1 MTDGLECTG
10 MLEFHLVPWGI
21 KSIHACIYSHIHTS
35 IYTFCA
41 SACGKP
47 QFFWMMALLS
57 VLSGSCRSYFTREPK
72 DVCALWELREKCW
85 CLDPILPSRPGSC
98 ALGSSLAESRL
109 AFLLCLQWQVTAS
122 SPLSGMAE
130 LVWLQACLQN
140 PPCWKPWHEKVF
152 HWVSDTG
159 RGLFCRILQVQDQ
172 SPPPKDLWDQ
182 SCYLKVL
189 LNRAQTQERTWEEI
203 ARWGRGTERAS
214 RVPFCWCLG
223 RAERHR
229 MRLLWGLALNLFHVA
244 SMKSRHW

>member
-1 MTDGLECTG
+1 MVSRRHEKNKMLLCWHSKYYRFFPTYWQQRSIVTDGLEWTG

-57 VLSGSCRSYFTREPK
+57 VLSGSCRSYFTRKPK

-109 AFLLCLQWQVTAS
+109 AFLLCLQWQVTAY

-130 LVWLQACLQN
+130 LVWLQECLQN

-159 RGLFCRILQVQDQ
+159 RGLSCRILQVQDQ
-172 SPPPKDLWDQ
+172 FPPPKIYGPELLSQ
-182 SCYLKVL
+182 SSPKQSSDPRK
-189 LNRAQTQERTWEEI
+189 NM
-203 ARWGRGTERAS
+203 GRDCTVRKRS
-214 RVPFCWCLG
+214 R
-223 RAERHR
+223 E
-229 MRLLWGLALNLFHVA
+229 GL
-244 SMKSRHW
+244 